1 VADGPNF
8 ASISPE
14 MKIMRRFLI
23 LIAAMLGVAG
33 LAAFVFRTFGHHAL
47 ESYVAELRSKGE
59 KVTLKEQADSLSAN
73 TNDSM
78 FVLMGALTNL
88 GRFPADFTNVNGM
101 KYVEPGRAE
110 AGWKLAAPP
119 WKNSTAHG
127 RINTWEGASRYIAQS
142 AEPLSQIRKALKTPA
157 GNAGPR
163 NGDNFYQ
170 VTKEDF
176 HAAKD
181 CAEWLSAAALVELH
195 NERRAEG
202 LADIQ
207 ALAGLA
213 NEYREEYSLMWAA
226 ARLMVAQKG
235 LEMTWEALQATNWT
249 PGELSSLQR
258 SWEDVD
264 LLGGLERGLESERG
278 FGMAAVER
286 YSAEP
291 DGKKNPLM
299 SPVFRWTI
307 VDNDLKFG
315 LGHLQKE
322 VEAVRALQG
331 NRPYPEVSETFD
343 RLNGQIEKKF
353 HGPLKFFY
361 VTTLTT
367 SKNMKSTVLW
377 AASVET
383 ERRLA
388 ITAIAI
394 ARYQQK
400 HGTPPAR
407 LRDLVPE
414 FLNGVPL
421 DCMSGKELCY
431 RLKPGAGFVLY
442 SVGEDG
448 KDDGG
453 DSGPSAPEKKPG
465 LWTGRDAVWPKAQ
478 DYRGASG
485 VTQR

>member
-1 VADGPNF
+1 
-8 ASISPE
+8 
-14 MKIMRRFLI
+14 
-23 LIAAMLGVAG
+23 
-33 LAAFVFRTFGHHAL
+33 
-47 ESYVAELRSKGE
+47 
-59 KVTLKEQADSLSAN
+59 
-73 TNDSM
+73 
-78 FVLMGALTNL
+78 MGALTKL
-88 GRFPADFTNVNGM
+88 GSFPVDFTNLNGM
-101 KYVEPGRAE
+101 RYIEPGRAE
-110 AGWKLAAPP
+110 VGWKLPAPP
-119 WKNSTAHG
+119 WKNSKTHSG
-127 RINTWEGASRYIAQS
+127 VGTWEEASRCVAQS
-142 AEPLSQIRKALKTPA
+142 AEPLSQIRKAMKTPA

-176 HAAKD
+176 YAAKR
-181 CAEWLSAAALVELH
+181 CAEWLSAAVLVELH
-195 NERRAEG
+195 NERRADG
-202 LADIQ
+202 LADVQ

-213 NEYREEYSLMWAA
+213 NEYREEYSLMWTA

-235 LEMTWEALQATNWT
+235 LEMTWEALQAMDWT
-249 PGELSSLQR
+249 PGELSALQR

-264 LLGGLERGLESERG
+264 LLEGLERGLESERG

-291 DGKKNPLM
+291 DGKKNPMM

-307 VDNDLKFG
+307 VDNDLEFG
-315 LGHLQKE
+315 LRHLQKE
-322 VEAVRALQG
+322 VEAVRALRG
-331 NRPYPEVSETFD
+331 NRPYPEVSVTFD
-343 RLNGQIEKKF
+343 QLNEQIEKKF

-361 VTTLTT
+361 VGTLTT
-367 SKNMKSTVLW
+367 TKNMKLSVLRV
-377 AASVET
+377 ASVET

-388 ITAIAI
+388 ITAIAMG
-394 ARYQQK
+394 RYQQK
-400 HGTPPAR
+400 HGAAPAR

-485 VTQR
+485 LTQR